1 MTADAV
7 ALAGNTVCGSPCER
21 ETAYGS
27 RIEKQC
33 KKAGEENMSS
43 RQDLMKYLGSM
54 QQVAYVRP
62 VTYMEGRSS
71 GLKAYEVKNGRMSY
85 QILADKCL
93 DICGL
98 SYKGINMNF
107 LSKPGMQGRN
117 HYDTNGEEAIR
128 SIMGG
133 LFFTSGL
140 ENICAPCTIDG
151 VEYPMHGRIRTT
163 PGEHLSAD
171 AHWEEDGYRLSVKG
185 EMREAALFG
194 ENMVLRREIVST
206 YGEKTITVTDEIENE
221 SYREEP
227 LMLLYHINMG
237 YPFLD
242 ENTRLYVPT
251 QSVTARDSDAEG
263 HEAEYDRMDAP
274 KDNEPEYVF
283 IHDMKKDAKGNTEVL
298 VINEPLG
305 LGLRVAW
312 NTEFLPFFMEWK
324 STASGDY
331 VIGLEPSNSSVYGRP
346 YHEEHGN
353 VHKLAPFA
361 KEKNQLTFTVLDG
374 EEEITKAVDSY
385 HETYG
390 V

>member
-1 MTADAV
+1 M
-7 ALAGNTVCGSPCER
+7 
-21 ETAYGS
+21 
-27 RIEKQC
+27 
-33 KKAGEENMSS
+33 NMSKK
-43 RQDLMKYLGSM
+43 QDMMKYMGSM

-62 VTYMEGRSS
+62 VTFNEGRST
-71 GLKAYEVKNGRMSY
+71 GLKAYEVKNGCMTY

-93 DICGL
+93 DVSGL
-98 SYKGINMNF
+98 TYKGINMNF
-107 LSKPGMQGRN
+107 LSKPGLQGRN

-133 LFFTSGL
+133 LFFTAGL
-140 ENICAPCTIDG
+140 ENICAPCNIDG
-151 VEYPMHGRIRTT
+151 TDYPMHGRIRTT

-171 AHWEEDGYRLSVKG
+171 AVWEGDEYHLKVSG

-194 ENMVLRREIVST
+194 ENMVLRREISSV

-237 YPFLD
+237 YPLLD
-242 ENTRLYVPT
+242 ENTRLYIPT
-251 QSVTARDSDAEG
+251 RKVTARDKDGEG

-283 IHDMKKDAKGNTEVL
+283 IHDLKTDEDGNTDIL
-298 VINEPLG
+298 VVNGPLG
-305 LGLRVAW
+305 LGLKLSY
-312 NTEFLPFFMEWK
+312 NTKYLPCFMEWK

-346 YHEEHGN
+346 YHEERN
-353 VHKLAPFA
+353 SVHKLAPFG
-361 KEKNQLTFTVLDG
+361 KEKNELKFTVLDG
-374 EEEITKAVDSY
+374 EAEINAAIAAFENKY
-385 HETYG
+385 K
-390 V
+390 